1 MSLERELRK
10 DWDSV
15 FYPAPDPIIEPM
27 PEQAPGTSRPGDI
40 LVAEAG
46 SRGLPES
53 AFSGE
58 VQAEM
63 KSFDPTMRQQAADK
77 LQSVLENLGVDRYKA
92 RQNAQS
98 FIGGPSS
105 NLPLNM
111 GLVDAL
117 ANLPGFKTIV
127 GTAMLPMYTEEGA
140 LAIEEGIESAKRGDY
155 VSAGIETVV
164 GAVNALPGAQA
175 AKDVGKSVVKKA
187 KSLLKTVS
195 AKDIPTLF
203 SHGTSET
210 SAESIMKSG
219 KFDVSNAD
227 RKYTYSQFGRQAAY
241 LTPEKGWWLD
251 ADRAAN
257 SRAITYESAIDAK
270 IDPKAK
276 IVRIDSEQELNQLA
290 KKSGFVDAYDM
301 MKSLDVDS
309 LDYIKESRKAK
320 SMTLLQFTSEMK
332 KEYPSMSSKQI
343 KEHYDEMRN
352 FEEKAFG
359 ESDKATK
366 QLIASG
372 VDGIYISDKFQP
384 SQFKNWHPASDQLAM
399 FRPELIKPVGKRSL
413 KNPTSKQESK

>member
-15 FYPAPDPIIEPM
+15 FYPAPDPIVEQAPA
-27 PEQAPGTSRPGDI
+27 QAPGTSQPGDV

-58 VQAEM
+58 VKAEM

-77 LQSVLENLGVDRYKA
+77 LQSVLESLGVDRYKA

-140 LAIEEGIESAKRGDY
+140 LAIEEGIKSAEQGDY

-187 KSLLKTVS
+187 KSLVKE
-195 AKDIPTLF
+195 AK
-203 SHGTSET
+203 
-210 SAESIMKSG
+210 
-219 KFDVSNAD
+219 
-227 RKYTYSQFGRQAAY
+227 
-241 LTPEKGWWLD
+241 
-251 ADRAAN
+251 
-257 SRAITYESAIDAK
+257 
-270 IDPKAK
+270 
-276 IVRIDSEQELNQLA
+276 
-290 KKSGFVDAYDM
+290 
-301 MKSLDVDS
+301 
-309 LDYIKESRKAK
+309 
-320 SMTLLQFTSEMK
+320 
-332 KEYPSMSSKQI
+332 
-343 KEHYDEMRN
+343 
-352 FEEKAFG
+352 
-359 ESDKATK
+359 
-366 QLIASG
+366 
-372 VDGIYISDKFQP
+372 
-384 SQFKNWHPASDQLAM
+384 
-399 FRPELIKPVGKRSL
+399 
-413 KNPTSKQESK
+413 